1 MIPLIDSLV
10 INLDEWCFSSSCVLS
25 YSNYSL
31 KTLPKWGGGGWGGGG
46 GGGYSHIKDTDACC
60 LTQGVINC

>member
-25 YSNYSL
+25 YSHYSL
-31 KTLPKWGGGGWGGGG
+31 KTLPKWWGGGG
-46 GGGYSHIKDTDACC
+46 GEAVTPI
-60 LTQGVINC
+60 